1 MNKLQVNV
9 SYIPPSSTEWRMLDS
24 GKELEIAEEEK
35 YINHGIFDDFEIK
48 GLWDHNRMNENM
60 QSFIMKLGISDQTT
74 EGLI

>member
-1 MNKLQVNV
+1 MNKLQYNV
-9 SYIPPSSTEWRMLDS
+9 FLFHLCLLS
-24 GKELEIAEEEK
+24 GECLIQVKNWKIDEEEK

-60 QSFIMKLGISDQTT
+60 QSLLMKLGILDQTT

>member
-9 SYIPPSSTEWRMLDS
+9 FYIPSLSTEWRMLDS
-24 GKELEIAEEEK
+24 GKELEIAEEEI

-60 QSFIMKLGISDQTT
+60 QSLLMKLGISDQTT

>member
-9 SYIPPSSTEWRMLDS
+9 FYIPSLSTEWRMLDS

-60 QSFIMKLGISDQTT
+60 QSLLMKLGISDQTT